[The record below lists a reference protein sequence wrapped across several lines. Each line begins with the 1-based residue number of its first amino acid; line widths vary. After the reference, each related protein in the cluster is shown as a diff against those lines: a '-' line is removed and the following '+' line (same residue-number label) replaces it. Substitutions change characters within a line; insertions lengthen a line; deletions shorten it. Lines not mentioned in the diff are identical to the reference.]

1 MQRSMQLPIYQ
12 ADAFTS
18 ELFKGNP
25 AAYVPLTRWLDDR
38 LMQQIAAENNLAET
52 AFTVPSGNGFELR
65 WFTPG
70 EEVPL
75 CGHATLVTAHLL
87 WTELGFTDD
96 EIHFF
101 TRSGELIVRR
111 KGELLAL
118 DFPAQVNQPV
128 GLGQEYTDA
137 LGAAPLSAMEV
148 AGSDD
153 QLLVELASA
162 EAVASLDP
170 DMRAVAN
177 LPYKGVICTAPG
189 EGFDCDFVSRFFAPA
204 IGIDE
209 DPVTGSAHTRLVPFW
224 ADRLDKTALR
234 AKQIS
239 PRGGELDCEL
249 RGKRVI
255 MRGKAV
261 TYLRGQISLKEK

>member
-1 MQRSMQLPIYQ
+1 MQLPIYQ

-25 AAYVPLTRWLDDR
+25 AAYVPLTRWLDDT

-52 AFTVPSGNGFELR
+52 AFTVPAGHGFELR

-87 WTELGFTDD
+87 WSELGFIDN
-96 EIHFF
+96 EIHFY
-101 TRSGELIVRR
+101 TRSGELVVRR
-111 KGELLAL
+111 EGELLAL
-118 DFPAQVNQPV
+118 DFPAQNNQPV
-128 GLGQEYTDA
+128 ALASEYTNA
-137 LGAAPLSAMEV
+137 LGAAPVSAMEI

-162 EAVASLDP
+162 DIVANLAP
-170 DMRAVAN
+170 DMRAVAK
-177 LPYKGVICTAPG
+177 LPYKGLICTAPG
-189 EGFDCDFVSRFFAPA
+189 DGFDCDFVSRFFAPA
-204 IGIDE
+204 IGVDE

-224 ADRLDKTALR
+224 AEKLDKTTLK

-249 RGKRVI
+249 KGDRVI

-261 TYLRGQISLKEK
+261 TYLRGQISL

>member
-1 MQRSMQLPIYQ
+1 MQLPIYQ

-18 ELFKGNP
+18 ELFQGNP
-25 AAYVPLTRWLDDR
+25 AAYVPLTRWLDDA

-52 AFTVPSGNGFELR
+52 AFTVAAGNGFELR

-87 WTELGFTDD
+87 WTELGVTDD

-101 TRSGELIVRR
+101 TRSGALIVRR
-111 KGELLAL
+111 DGELLAL
-118 DFPAQVNQPV
+118 DFPAQTNSEIT
-128 GLGQEYTDA
+128 LTDEYARA
-137 LGAAPLSAMEV
+137 LGAQPLRALEV
-148 AGSDD
+148 AGSND
-153 QLLVELASA
+153 QLLVEFASA
-162 EAVASLDP
+162 AEVAELAP
-170 DMRAVAN
+170 DMRAVTA
-177 LPYKGVICTAPG
+177 LPYKGLICTAPG

-224 ADRLDKTALR
+224 AGKLDKTALK

-239 PRGGELDCEL
+239 ARGGELDCTL
-249 RGKRVI
+249 LGDRVV
-255 MRGKAV
+255 MRGSAK
-261 TYLRGQISLKEK
+261 TYLRGQISL

>member
-1 MQRSMQLPIYQ
+1 MQLPMQLPIYQ

-25 AAYVPLTRWLDDR
+25 AAYVPLSSWLDDK
-38 LMQQIAAENNLAET
+38 LLQQIAAENNLAET
-52 AFTVPSGNGFELR
+52 AFTVPAGSGFELR

-87 WTELGFTDD
+87 WTELGFSES
-96 EIHFF
+96 EIHFY

-111 KGELLAL
+111 EDELLAL
-118 DFPAQVNQPV
+118 DFPAQQNSEIP
-128 GLGQEYTDA
+128 LSENYAHA
-137 LGAAPLSAMEV
+137 LGAEPLRALEV
-148 AGSDD
+148 AGSND
-153 QLLVELASA
+153 QLLLEFAFADV
-162 EAVASLDP
+162 VANLSP
-170 DMRAVAN
+170 DMRALLK
-177 LPYKGVICTAPG
+177 LPYKGLICTAPG

-224 ADRLDKTALR
+224 AQKLDKTCLK

-239 PRGGELDCEL
+239 PRGGELDCVLAGE
-249 RGKRVI
+249 RVL
-255 MRGKAV
+255 MRGRAV
-261 TYLRGQISLKEK
+261 TYLRGQISL

>member
-1 MQRSMQLPIYQ
+1 MQLPIYQ

-25 AAYVPLTRWLDDR
+25 AAYVPLSHWLDDQ

-52 AFTVPSGNGFELR
+52 AFTVPADNGFELR
-65 WFTPG
+65 WFSPT

-96 EIHFF
+96 TIHFY
-101 TRSGELIVRR
+101 TRSGELMVRR
-111 KGELLAL
+111 ANGLLAL
-118 DFPAQVNQPV
+118 DFPAQKNSEIPLAESYAQ
-128 GLGQEYTDA
+128 A
-137 LGAAPLSAMEV
+137 LGATPVRALEITGSNQQLLLEFTSADTV
-148 AGSDD
+148 AG
-153 QLLVELASA
+153 LA
-162 EAVASLDP
+162 P
-170 DMRAVAN
+170 DMRAVKN

-189 EGFDCDFVSRFFAPA
+189 DGFDCDFVSRFFAPA

-224 ADRLDKTALR
+224 AQKLGKTILK
-234 AKQIS
+234 AKQVS
-239 PRGGELDCEL
+239 PRGGELECEL
-249 RGKRVI
+249 NGDRVI
-255 MRGKAV
+255 MRGRAV
-261 TYLRGQISLKEK
+261 TYLKGQINL

>member
-1 MQRSMQLPIYQ
+1 MQRPMQLPIYQ

-18 ELFKGNP
+18 KLFQGNP
-25 AAYVPLTRWLDDR
+25 AAYVPLTRWLDDQ

-52 AFTVPSGNGFELR
+52 AFTVPAGNGFELR

-87 WTELGFTDD
+87 WTELGCTDD

-101 TRSGELIVRR
+101 TQSGELIVRR
-111 KGELLAL
+111 DGERLAL
-118 DFPAQVNQPV
+118 DFPAQINQPIS
-128 GLGQEYTDA
+128 LNDAFTQA
-137 LGAAPLSAMEV
+137 LGISPINAFEV

-153 QLLVELASA
+153 QLLLEFTAA
-162 EAVASLDP
+162 KQVAALSP
-170 DMRAVAN
+170 DMRAVAQ
-177 LPYKGVICTAPG
+177 LPYKGLICTAPG
-189 EGFDCDFVSRFFAPA
+189 DSYACDFVSRFFAPA

-224 ADRLDKTALR
+224 AQKLDKTTLS

-239 PRGGELDCEL
+239 ARGGELDCEL
-249 RGKRVI
+249 IGDRVI
-255 MRGKAV
+255 MRGHAV
-261 TYLRGQISLKEK
+261 TYLRGQIAV

>member
-1 MQRSMQLPIYQ
+1 MQLPIYQ

-25 AAYVPLTRWLDDR
+25 AAYIPLTRWLDDA

-52 AFTVPSGNGFELR
+52 AFTVPAGHGFELR

-87 WTELGFTDD
+87 WSELGFTGP

-101 TRSGELIVRR
+101 TRSGELVVR
-111 KGELLAL
+111 KEGALLAL
-118 DFPAQVNQPV
+118 DFPAQQNREIE
-128 GLGQEYTDA
+128 LDDRYAAA
-137 LGAAPLSAMEV
+137 LGATPLRALEV
-148 AGSDD
+148 AGSND
-153 QLLVELASA
+153 QLMVEFASA
-162 EAVASLDP
+162 EEVATLAP
-170 DMRAVAN
+170 DMRATAS

-189 EGFDCDFVSRFFAPA
+189 DGHDCDFVSRFFAPA
-204 IGIDE
+204 IGVDE

-224 ADRLDKTALR
+224 AGKLDRTSLK

-249 RGKRVI
+249 KGDRVI
-255 MRGKAV
+255 MRGRAV
-261 TYLRGQISLKEK
+261 TYLRGQVSL

>member
-1 MQRSMQLPIYQ
+1 MQLPIYQ

-18 ELFKGNP
+18 KLFKGNP
-25 AAYVPLTRWLDDR
+25 AAYVPLTRWLDDA
-38 LMQQIAAENNLAET
+38 LLQKIAAENNLAET
-52 AFTVPSGNGFELR
+52 AYTVPAGNGFELR

-111 KGELLAL
+111 DGELLAL
-118 DFPAQVNQPV
+118 DFPAQNIQPA
-128 GLGQEYTDA
+128 GLGKEYSDA
-137 LGAAPLSAMEV
+137 LGAEPLSAMEV
-148 AGSDD
+148 AGSND
-153 QLLVELASA
+153 QLLVEFTSA
-162 EAVASLDP
+162 EVVASLEP

-177 LPYKGVICTAPG
+177 LPYKGLICTAPG
-189 EGFDCDFVSRFFAPA
+189 NEFDCDFVSRFFAPA

-209 DPVTGSAHTRLVPFW
+209 DPVTGSAHTYMTPFW
-224 ADRLDKTALR
+224 AEKLDKTALK

-249 RGKRVI
+249 KGDRVI

-261 TYLRGQISLKEK
+261 TYLRGQISL

>member
-1 MQRSMQLPIYQ
+1 MQLPIYQ

-25 AAYVPLTRWLDDR
+25 AAYVPLTHWLDDR

-52 AFTVPSGNGFELR
+52 AFTVPVGNGFELR

-87 WTELGFTDD
+87 WTELGFTDP

-101 TRSGELIVRR
+101 TRSGELIVRQE
-111 KGELLAL
+111 GDLLSL
-118 DFPAQVNQPV
+118 DFPAKQTREIP
-128 GLGQEYTDA
+128 LDDSYTAA
-137 LGAAPLSAMEV
+137 LGARPLKLLEV
-148 AGSDD
+148 AGSND
-153 QLLVELASA
+153 QLLVEFATA
-162 EAVASLDP
+162 EDIASLTP
-170 DMRAVAN
+170 DMRAVAA
-177 LPYKGVICTAPG
+177 LPYKGLICTAPG
-189 EGFDCDFVSRFFAPA
+189 NDCDFVSRFFAPA

-209 DPVTGSAHTRLVPFW
+209 DPVTGSAHTLLVPFW
-224 ADRLDKTALR
+224 AEKLDRTALQ

-239 PRGGELDCEL
+239 SRGGELDCEL
-249 RGKRVI
+249 NGERVI
-255 MRGKAV
+255 MRGRAV
-261 TYLRGQISLKEK
+261 TYLRGQISL

>member
-1 MQRSMQLPIYQ
+1 MQLPIYQ

-25 AAYVPLTRWLDDR
+25 AAYVPLTSWLDDQ

-52 AFTVPSGNGFELR
+52 AFTVPTDNGFELR

-75 CGHATLVTAHLL
+75 CGHATLATAHLL
-87 WTELGFTDD
+87 WTELGETNP

-111 KGELLAL
+111 EGGLLAL
-118 DFPAQVNQPV
+118 DFPAQNSRQVA
-128 GLGQEYTDA
+128 LSSDYTQA
-137 LGAAPLSAMEV
+137 LGAEPLSAMEV

-153 QLLVELASA
+153 QLLIEFACAATVAKLA
-162 EAVASLDP
+162 P
-170 DMRAVAN
+170 DMRAVKT
-177 LPYKGVICTAPG
+177 LPYKGLICTAPSNDN
-189 EGFDCDFVSRFFAPA
+189 ECDFVSRFFAPA

-209 DPVTGSAHTRLVPFW
+209 DPVTGSAHTLLVPFW
-224 ADRLDKTALR
+224 AGKLDKPHLK

-239 PRGGELDCEL
+239 ARGGELDCEL
-249 RGKRVI
+249 RNGRVI
-255 MRGKAV
+255 MRGHAV
-261 TYLRGQISLKEK
+261 TYLRGQISL

>member
-1 MQRSMQLPIYQ
+1 MQLPIYQ

-25 AAYVPLTRWLDDR
+25 AAYVPLTRWLDDA
-38 LMQQIAAENNLAET
+38 LLQKIAAENNLAET
-52 AFTVPSGNGFELR
+52 AYTVPAGNGFELR

-70 EEVPL
+70 EEVRL

-111 KGELLAL
+111 DGELLAL
-118 DFPAQVNQPV
+118 DFPAQNIQPV
-128 GLGQEYTDA
+128 ALGMEYTAA
-137 LGAAPLSAMEV
+137 LGAEPLSAMEV
-148 AGSDD
+148 AGSND

-162 EAVASLDP
+162 EIVASLEP
-170 DMRAVAN
+170 DMRGVAN
-177 LPYKGVICTAPG
+177 LPCKGIICTAPG
-189 EGFDCDFVSRFFAPA
+189 DGFDCDFVSRFFAPA

-209 DPVTGSAHTRLVPFW
+209 DPVTGSAHTYMTPFW
-224 ADRLDKTALR
+224 ADKLDKTVFK

-249 RGKRVI
+249 LGDRVI

-261 TYLRGQISLKEK
+261 TYLRGQITL

>member
-1 MQRSMQLPIYQ
+1 MQLPIYQ

-25 AAYVPLTRWLDDR
+25 AAYVPLSQWLEDA

-52 AFTVPSGNGFELR
+52 AFTVPRGKEFELR

-70 EEVPL
+70 EEVPM

-87 WTELGFTDD
+87 WTELGFSEP
-96 EIHFF
+96 EIHFH
-101 TRSGELIVRR
+101 TRSGELVVR
-111 KGELLAL
+111 KDDDLLAL
-118 DFPAQVNQPV
+118 DFPAQHNQEIA
-128 GLGQEYTDA
+128 LTSNYAQA
-137 LGAAPLSAMEV
+137 LGAQPLQALEV
-148 AGSDD
+148 KGSDD
-153 QLLVELASA
+153 QLLLEFASA
-162 EAVASLDP
+162 AEVASLQP
-170 DMRAVAN
+170 DMRALLK
-177 LPYKGVICTAPG
+177 LPYKGLICTAPG
-189 EGFDCDFVSRFFAPA
+189 DGYDCDFVSRFFAPA

-224 ADRLDKTALR
+224 ASKLDKTRLK

-249 RGKRVI
+249 SGERVL
-255 MRGKAV
+255 MRGRAV
-261 TYLRGQISLKEK
+261 TYLRGEIAL

>member
-1 MQRSMQLPIYQ
+1 MQLPIYQ
-12 ADAFTS
+12 ADAFTG

-25 AAYVPLTRWLDDR
+25 AAYVPLTRWLDDA

-52 AFTVPSGNGFELR
+52 AFTVPAGHGFELR

-87 WTELGFTDD
+87 WTELGFIDN

-101 TRSGELIVRR
+101 TRSGELVVRR
-111 KGELLAL
+111 EGELLAL
-118 DFPAQVNQPV
+118 DFPAQNNQPID
-128 GLGQEYTDA
+128 LGPEYTKA
-137 LGAAPLSAMEV
+137 LGVEPLSAMKI

-153 QLLVELASA
+153 QLLLEFASA
-162 EAVASLDP
+162 DIVAGLDP
-170 DMRAVAN
+170 DMRAIAN
-177 LPYKGVICTAPG
+177 LPYKGMICTAPG
-189 EGFDCDFVSRFFAPA
+189 AGFDCDFVSRFFAPA
-204 IGIDE
+204 IGVDE

-224 ADRLDKTALR
+224 AEKLDRTVLK

-239 PRGGELDCEL
+239 QRGGELDCEL
-249 RGKRVI
+249 NGERVI

-261 TYLRGQISLKEK
+261 TYLRGQISL

>member
-1 MQRSMQLPIYQ
+1 MQLPIYQ

-25 AAYVPLTRWLDDR
+25 AAYVPLTRWLDDA
-38 LMQQIAAENNLAET
+38 LLQQIAAENNLAET
-52 AFTVPSGNGFELR
+52 AYTVPAGNGFELR

-111 KGELLAL
+111 DGELLAL
-118 DFPAQVNQPV
+118 DFPAQNIQPV
-128 GLGQEYTDA
+128 GLGKEYSDA
-137 LGAAPLSAMEV
+137 LGAEPLSAMEV
-148 AGSDD
+148 AGSND
-153 QLLVELASA
+153 QLLVEFASSEVIA
-162 EAVASLDP
+162 ALDP

-177 LPYKGVICTAPG
+177 LPYKGLICTAPG
-189 EGFDCDFVSRFFAPA
+189 DGFDCDFVSRFFAPA

-209 DPVTGSAHTRLVPFW
+209 DPVTGSAHTYMTPFW
-224 ADRLDKTALR
+224 AEKLDKTALK

-249 RGKRVI
+249 KGDRVI
-255 MRGKAV
+255 MQGKAV
-261 TYLRGQISLKEK
+261 TYLRGQISL

>member
-1 MQRSMQLPIYQ
+1 MQLPIYQ

-25 AAYVPLTRWLDDR
+25 AAYVPLTRWLDDA
-38 LMQQIAAENNLAET
+38 LLQQIAAENNLAET
-52 AFTVPSGNGFELR
+52 AYTVPAGNGFELR

-111 KGELLAL
+111 DGDRLAL
-118 DFPAQVNQPV
+118 DFPAQNLQPV
-128 GLGQEYTDA
+128 HIGKKYTDA
-137 LGAAPLSAMEV
+137 IGVAPLSAMEV
-148 AGSDD
+148 AGSND
-153 QLLVELASA
+153 QLLVEFASA
-162 EAVASLDP
+162 EIVASLEP

-177 LPYKGVICTAPG
+177 LPYKGLICTAPG
-189 EGFDCDFVSRFFAPA
+189 DGFDCDFVSRFFAPA

-209 DPVTGSAHTRLVPFW
+209 DPVTGSAHTYMTPFW
-224 ADRLDKTALR
+224 AEKLDKTALK

-239 PRGGELDCEL
+239 SRGGELDCEL
-249 RGKRVI
+249 QGERVI

-261 TYLRGQISLKEK
+261 TYLRGQISL

>member
-1 MQRSMQLPIYQ
+1 MQLTMQLPIYQ

-25 AAYVPLTRWLDDR
+25 AAYIPLTRWLDDQ
-38 LMQQIAAENNLAET
+38 LLQQIAAENNLAET
-52 AFTVPSGNGFELR
+52 AFTVPAGNGFELR

-87 WTELGFTDD
+87 WTELGFTEA
-96 EIHFF
+96 EIHFY
-101 TRSGELIVRR
+101 TRSGELIVRYE
-111 KGELLAL
+111 GELLTL
-118 DFPAQVNQPV
+118 DFPAQVNREIPLTENYAQ
-128 GLGQEYTDA
+128 A
-137 LGAAPLSAMEV
+137 LGAAPLCALEV

-153 QLLVELASA
+153 QLLLEFTSA
-162 EAVASLDP
+162 EVVAGLSP
-170 DMRAVAN
+170 DMRALLK
-177 LPYKGVICTAPG
+177 LPYKGLICTAPG
-189 EGFDCDFVSRFFAPA
+189 EGFDCDFVSRFFSPA

-224 ADRLDKTALR
+224 AQKLDKTRLK

-239 PRGGELDCEL
+239 PRGGDLDCEL
-249 RGKRVI
+249 AGGRVL
-255 MRGKAV
+255 MRGRAV
-261 TYLRGQISLKEK
+261 TYLRGQISL